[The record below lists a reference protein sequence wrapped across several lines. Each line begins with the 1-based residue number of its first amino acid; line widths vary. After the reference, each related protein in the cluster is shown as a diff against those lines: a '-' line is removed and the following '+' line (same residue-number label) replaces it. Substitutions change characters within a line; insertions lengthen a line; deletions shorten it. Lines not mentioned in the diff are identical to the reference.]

1 MMTRAVARPRQTLD
15 WGSALNSVAALL
27 AATFFRAL
35 PLLENRFHPDEAL
48 YASFG
53 RLIASGRD
61 PLLAGVVVDKPP
73 LSFYLSAG
81 SFLLLGGTE
90 FAARLVPFYASIVSV
105 ALLFALAR
113 RLYGPLAA
121 HLAAWGLALSP
132 FAILFSI
139 TIFIDPLLVA
149 LGLWAVVMFV
159 ACGRRRAASLR
170 MEWTGAVAFAL
181 AFATKQTA
189 LVFAPL
195 ALALMLPAMPAA
207 PGLALRRL
215 LRAGLFIAGGLA
227 VSALV
232 VFAWDAARHA
242 PIGFWQ
248 QGYADNTPGRFIR
261 VNEIWPRALAW
272 LDWLHYITASSPL
285 NVAAWLGV
293 PVLLGAGVW
302 RPTRATLA
310 DFILAGFLL
319 LYLAAYWL
327 LAFNVW
333 DRYLLPVVPL
343 IVLLLGRLV
352 AWASAGL
359 ARAWA
364 GGVGRL
370 GPRWVPQWGGRFFL
384 PVLLVGLLL
393 PPAFTAARSG
403 YPVGGDHG
411 AYDGLDD
418 AARFIRTLPTGGV
431 LYDHWL
437 GWQWNF
443 YLFDGPL
450 YVSWFISP
458 EALATDLR
466 AFGHTSPRYLAVPAW
481 ESDVEVRAAAAEAG
495 FGFTL
500 LHTSYRRDGLVSIV
514 VYQLTPSP

>member
-1 MMTRAVARPRQTLD
+1 MTRATARAVPHLRQALG
-15 WGSALNSVAALL
+15 WGGSLAALL
-27 AATFFRAL
+27 AATLFRAL

-53 RLIASGRD
+53 RLIASGHN
-61 PLLAGVVVDKPP
+61 PMLAGVLVDKPP
-73 LSFYLSAG
+73 LSFYLSAVSLWVFG
-81 SFLLLGGTE
+81 QTE
-90 FAARLVPFYASIVSV
+90 FAARLAPFYAGVVSV

-113 RLYGPLAA
+113 CLYGSRVA
-121 HLAAWGLALSP
+121 HLAEWSLALSP

-139 TIFIDPLLVA
+139 TVFIDPLLVA
-149 LGLWAVVMFV
+149 LGLWGVVMF
-159 ACGRRRAASLR
+159 ARWGAAGRGWAASRRL
-170 MEWTGAVAFAL
+170 EWAGAAAFAVAFAV
-181 AFATKQTA
+181 KQTA
-189 LVFAPL
+189 LLFAPL
-195 ALALMLPAMPAA
+195 ALLLMLPALPEA
-207 PGLALRRL
+207 PGPAWRRL

-227 VSALV
+227 ISAVL

-248 QGYADNTPGRFIR
+248 QGYADNIPGRFIR
-261 VNEIWPRALAW
+261 ADEVTPRALAW
-272 LDWLHYITASSPL
+272 LDWLHYFTASDPL
-285 NVAAWLGV
+285 NLALALGTPALLLAA
-293 PVLLGAGVW
+293 AR
-302 RPTRATLA
+302 RPTRAGLA
-310 DFILAGFLL
+310 DFALAGFLA

-343 IVLLLGRLV
+343 LALLLGRTV
-352 AWASAGL
+352 AAASRGMTRVGGPAIIRRWAP
-359 ARAWA
+359 
-364 GGVGRL
+364 RL
-370 GPRWVPQWGGRFFL
+370 L

-393 PPAFTAARSG
+393 PPAVTAARSG

-437 GWQWNF
+437 GWEWNF

-458 EALATDLR
+458 EALSTDLR
-466 AFGHTSPRYLAVPAW
+466 AFGHSSPRYLAVPAW
-481 ESDVEVRAAAAEAG
+481 ESDVEVRAAAIQAG
-495 FGFTL
+495 FAFTP
-500 LHTSYRRDGLVSIV
+500 LHTSYRRNGTASIV
-514 VYQLTPSP
+514 VYQLTPVP

>member
-1 MMTRAVARPRQTLD
+1 MTRAMTSAVSPAVSRPRL
-15 WGSALNSVAALL
+15 ALGWSSLLAALL
-27 AATFFRAL
+27 AATLFRAL

-73 LSFYLSAG
+73 LSFYLTAG
-81 SFLLLGGTE
+81 SFLLFGGTE
-90 FAARLVPFYASIVSV
+90 FAARLVPFYAGVVSV

-113 RLYGPLAA
+113 VLYDSPAA
-121 HLAAWGLALSP
+121 HLAAWVLALSP

-149 LGLWAVVMFV
+149 LGLWGVVMF
-159 ACGRRRAASLR
+159 AKARPGRGRAASRRL
-170 MEWTGAVAFAL
+170 EWAGAAAFAL
-181 AFATKQTA
+181 AFAAKQTA
-189 LVFAPL
+189 LLFAPL
-195 ALALMLPAMPAA
+195 ALALMLPGLPDV
-207 PGLALRRL
+207 PGTALRRW

-227 VSALV
+227 VSALL

-261 VNEIWPRALAW
+261 AGEMLPRALAW
-272 LDWLHYITASSPL
+272 LDWLHYFTASSLL
-285 NVAAWLGV
+285 NVAFWLGM
-293 PVLLGAGVW
+293 PVLLLTSAR
-302 RPTRATLA
+302 RPTRAAVA

-343 IVLLLGRLV
+343 MALLLGRM
-352 AWASAGL
+352 AARAAGGL
-359 ARAWA
+359 AGIGA
-364 GGVGRL
+364 GGLRRWAPRL
-370 GPRWVPQWGGRFFL
+370 L
-384 PVLLVGLLL
+384 PILLVGLLL
-393 PPAFTAARSG
+393 PPALTAARSG

-466 AFGHTSPRYLAVPAW
+466 AFGHTSPRYLAVPDW
-481 ESDVEVRAAAAEAG
+481 ESDMEVRAAAAEAG
-495 FGFTL
+495 FGLTR
-500 LHTSYRRDGLVSIV
+500 LHTSYRRNGLVSIV
-514 VYQLTPSP
+514 VYQLTPLP